1 MKRNTL
7 SQQVTALLNQADGL
21 TASMMQVRANI
32 ASRVIGLDMIA
43 AWDVIA
49 EEVLPPIAKKY
60 GAKIERT
67 RTGSCKLVNKD
78 GSRHERAYSFMR
90 TLLSATNLISGAGDT
105 HKNAKDKPRFKTEKQ
120 LMTQREFVLKAFKLL
135 SAKDRAWVIAN
146 V

>member
-60 GAKIERT
+60 GAKVERT
-67 RTGSCKLVNKD
+67 RTGSCKLIRTD
-78 GSRHERAYSFMR
+78 GTRHDTAYSFMR

-105 HKNAKDKPRFKTEKQ
+105 NKGATRNKLSAVDRLVASFNKLSLKE
-120 LMTQREFVLKAFKLL
+120 QREFIKALP
-135 SAKDRAWVIAN
+135 RN